1 MSNMGL
7 QVTIMTLVGN
17 EDNQNM
23 DLYNSNMGF

>member
-7 QVTIMTLVGN
+7 QVTIMKLFGK